1 MIYEGKIENFE
12 EFAHSFNKLSQEIQQ
27 LRIKNERVH
36 AERLRK
42 HAEAARRG
50 ELGDDWAKVQE
61 RIDNG
66 ETTLRDV
73 FSGEDTSDAA
83 ASLRQTAQRNIS
95 KAMQQARQDAEDN
108 DEEDPFTAI
117 QGKLSVMSR
126 ETEQRVQNLQSF

>member
-83 ASLRQTAQRNIS
+83 ASLRQTAQRNIR

-108 DEEDPFTAI
+108 DEEDPFTASEFKI
-117 QGKLSVMSR
+117 F
-126 ETEQRVQNLQSF
+126 RVSNRS

>member
-50 ELGDDWAKVQE
+50 ELGDDWTKIQE

-83 ASLRQTAQRNIS
+83 ASLRQTAQRNIR

-108 DEEDPFTAI
+108 DEDDPFTTL

>member
-1 MIYEGKIENFE
+1 MIYDGKIENFE

-50 ELGDDWAKVQE
+50 ELGDDWAKIQE

-83 ASLRQTAQRNIS
+83 ASLRQTAQRNIR

-108 DEEDPFTAI
+108 DEEDPFTAL
-117 QGKLSVMSR
+117 QEKLAAMTR

>member
-50 ELGDDWAKVQE
+50 ELGDDWAKIQE

-83 ASLRQTAQRNIS
+83 ASLRQTAQRNIR
-95 KAMQQARQDAEDN
+95 KAMQQARKDAENN
-108 DEEDPFTAI
+108 DEEI
-117 QGKLSVMSR
+117 LSPLSK
-126 ETEQRVQNLQSF
+126 ENSLL

>member
-83 ASLRQTAQRNIS
+83 ASLRQTAQRNIR

-117 QGKLSVMSR
+117 HGKLSVMSR

>member
-50 ELGDDWAKVQE
+50 ELGDDWAKIQE

-83 ASLRQTAQRNIS
+83 ASLRQTAQRNIT
-95 KAMQQARQDAEDN
+95 KAMQQTRQDAEDN
-108 DEEDPFTAI
+108 DEEDPFAAL
-117 QGKLSVMSR
+117 QEKLAAMTR